1 MKILTDEI
9 ALREET
15 RTLQQARPQL
25 KEDKLQQSTTALAQ
39 TQDELVVRTEDVL
52 TKVYDLPNGEQA
64 FRKEIMQLTNASKA
78 MVDAEEILANG
89 ETGPTAIA
97 AETEAIEWL
106 LLAKRSGSGGGGGGG
121 SDSGGGTR
129 SGANLIGSALARLGN
144 STEKNAK
151 VLKRNT
157 NQATGKAGR
166 KLPDEFRSG
175 LDQFFE
181 KLESNE

>member
-15 RTLQQARPQL
+15 RTLEQARPQL
-25 KEDKLQQSTTALAQ
+25 KEDKLQKSTTALAE
-39 TQDELVVRTEDVL
+39 TQDDLMVRTEEVL
-52 TKVYDLPNGEQA
+52 EKVYDLPDAEQI
-64 FRKEIMQLTNASKA
+64 FRKEIMQLTNASLA
-78 MVDAEEILANG
+78 MSDAEETLANG
-89 ETGPTAIA
+89 DTGPDAIA

-106 LLAKRSGSGGGGGGG
+106 LLAKRSGGGGGGGG
-121 SDSGGGTR
+121 SDAGNGSRT
-129 SGANLIGSALARLGN
+129 GANLQGSALARLGD
-144 STEKNAK
+144 SAEKNAK
-151 VLKRNT
+151 QVKRST

-181 KLESNE
+181 KLESSE

>member
-9 ALREET
+9 SLREET

-25 KEDKLQQSTTALAQ
+25 KEVKLDASTTALAK
-39 TQDELVVRTEDVL
+39 TQDDLVVRTEDVL
-52 TKVYDLPNGEQA
+52 AKVYELPDGEQM
-64 FRKEIMQLTNASKA
+64 FGKEIMQLTNASKA

-106 LLAKRSGSGGGGGGG
+106 LLAKRSGSGGGGGG
-121 SDSGGGTR
+121 SDSGAGHR
-129 SGANLIGSALARLGN
+129 SGANLIGSALSRLGN

-181 KLESNE
+181 KLESSE

>member
-15 RTLQQARPQL
+15 RSLQQARPQL
-25 KEDKLQQSTTALAQ
+25 KEDELQLTTDALAQ
-39 TQDELVVRTEDVL
+39 TQGDLVVRTEEVIE
-52 TKVYDLPNGEQA
+52 KVYELPDAEQQ

-78 MVDAEEILANG
+78 MVDAEEILADG
-89 ETGPTAIA
+89 DTGSTAIA

-106 LLAKRSGSGGGGGGG
+106 LLAKRAGGGGGGGG
-121 SDSGGGTR
+121 SDAGNGSR
-129 SGANLIGSALARLGN
+129 SGANIQGSALARLGN

-151 VLKRNT
+151 LVKRNT

-181 KLESNE
+181 KLELSE